1 MGKNKLKK
9 FAQMDTFE
17 HVVQPNRDI
26 LLNDEFELKGN
37 WGKTIFKNDKPIILE
52 LGCGRGEYSVA
63 LAERFPEN
71 NYIGIDIK
79 GSRMW
84 QGATAAIE
92 KGLDNV
98 AFLRISIEH
107 IAACFAKDEVSEIWI
122 TFPDPQI
129 KYRRR
134 SKRLTHPEFIRKY
147 ESFLKPD
154 GIIHLKTDSA
164 FLHGF
169 TLGVIELEGH
179 EVLDSTHNVY
189 TSRTDNELLM
199 NIKTYYEQLFHS
211 KGFPITYIK
220 FRPKRK

>member
-1 MGKNKLKK
+1 
-9 FAQMDTFE
+9 MDTFE
-17 HVVQPNRDI
+17 HVVQPKRDI
-26 LLNDEFELKGN
+26 LLDDKFELKGK
-37 WGKTIFKNDKPIILE
+37 WGQNIFKNDKPIILE

-92 KGLDNV
+92 KKLDNV

-107 IAACFAKDEVSEIWI
+107 IEACFAQNEISEIWI

-147 ESFLKPD
+147 EQFLKPE
-154 GIIHLKTDSA
+154 GIIHLKTDSS

-189 TSRTDNELLM
+189 TSRTDNDLLM
-199 NIKTYYEQLFHS
+199 NIKTYYEELFHS

-220 FRPKRK
+220 FRPKR

>member
-26 LLNDEFELKGN
+26 LLNDAFELKGN

-134 SKRLTHPEFIRKY
+134 SKRLTHPEFLRKY

-220 FRPKRK
+220 FRPKR

>member
-92 KGLDNV
+92 KKLDNV

-199 NIKTYYEQLFHS
+199 NIKTYYEELFHS

-220 FRPKRK
+220 FRPKR

>member
-1 MGKNKLKK
+1 MGKNKLRK

-17 HVVQPNRDI
+17 HVVQPKRDI
-26 LLNDEFELKGN
+26 LLNDSFELKGN

-92 KGLDNV
+92 KELDNV

-107 IAACFAKDEVSEIWI
+107 IEACFAQNEISEIWI

-134 SKRLTHPEFIRKY
+134 SKRLTHPEFISKY
-147 ESFLKPD
+147 EKFLKPE
-154 GIIHLKTDSA
+154 GVIHLKTDSA

-179 EVLDSTHNVY
+179 QVLDSTHNVY

>member
-37 WGKTIFKNDKPIILE
+37 WGKTIFKNNKPIILE

-92 KGLDNV
+92 KKLDNV

-199 NIKTYYEQLFHS
+199 NIKTYYEELFHS

-220 FRPKRK
+220 FRPKR